1 MTIDDIK
8 TPIICIAKD
17 KKIEIMARG
26 EFELRNL
33 EKGYHLVALE
43 RPDHDPDTT
52 KVTVVQVMITQQRSS
67 YMLFKA
73 QTPITQARL
82 MILRKDMTIR

>member
-33 EKGYHLVALE
+33 DKGYHLVALE

-52 KVTVVQVMITQQRSS
+52 KVTVI
-67 YMLFKA
+67 
-73 QTPITQARL
+73 
-82 MILRKDMTIR
+82 